1 MKKSKSG
8 LLNAKFAGF
17 FNFFFPSIIA
27 GVGFFINHT

>member
-17 FNFFFPSIIA
+17 LKFPSIIA